1 MSQLDLNILSL
12 TRREGQEQAEPPG
25 LLIASQPRRPARGRQ
40 TDRLILH
47 LAVAGSAPLT
57 DEQQSNLL
65 ANLAQTFY
73 KTSGSVTAAQK
84 TAAEALNQYLL
95 DRNQRA
101 ASTGRQGIGLLGII
115 AIRNDR
121 LYLALCG
128 PVHAF
133 HITAAGAKHI
143 QDLGAVGRGLGLSR
157 TPPISYYQAD
167 LKPGETLV
175 FSSAPPPGWTAS
187 TLGGLYN
194 QGLENLRRSLLSQ
207 AGSALDAFLLQ
218 TQPGS
223 GKIFLLRPKP
233 GPTVAYVQPRKET
246 GASSA
251 DDALSVGIPAAAL
264 AQSGLQ
270 DSSATIQQPVA
281 DPLPYPPA
289 APSQLEIEPGTA
301 DGQASLP
308 AATPPKERRA
318 PGRDSLY
325 RIGLAVSGALARA
338 GLGLRNFAL
347 RMLPGEAVSTLPSS
361 VMIIVAVA
369 VPLVV
374 VTIAAVVYFQRGR
387 TGQYQAYY
395 AQAVQAAGYARI
407 QSDPILRAEAWQTVI
422 NYVEQAESYQQNTE
436 TQALRGEANQAFDQ
450 LNLVTRLIYQPAL
463 TNKLPES
470 TKISRI
476 VATEGDLYLL
486 NLEGGNVIRTLS
498 TGNGYE
504 IDPTFQC
511 SAGAPA
517 GQSSAPIDIA
527 MASKTNEFGA
537 TILSLDV
544 NGNLLHCIP
553 GQPPVFTP
561 LAAPGKGW
569 GTPQAVTVDLGHL
582 YVLDSG
588 KNTVWIYW
596 NSTYTQPPE
605 EFFVADFPMQSVI
618 DLVVDKTDLYLLH
631 EDGHTTLCTY
641 SDLSV
646 APSRCTDPLPYIDSR
661 PGREGQPM
669 SIQPPFTQLVTT
681 QPPDPSLYYLQSQE
695 QALYRFSLR
704 VLTYYGQFRPQDD
717 PSSGVSA
724 PRGPATAFALSP
736 DTRIAFLAE
745 GNEVYYAV
753 LR

>member
-1 MSQLDLNILSL
+1 
-12 TRREGQEQAEPPG
+12 
-25 LLIASQPRRPARGRQ
+25 
-40 TDRLILH
+40 
-47 LAVAGSAPLT
+47 
-57 DEQQSNLL
+57 
-65 ANLAQTFY
+65 
-73 KTSGSVTAAQK
+73 
-84 TAAEALNQYLL
+84 
-95 DRNQRA
+95 
-101 ASTGRQGIGLLGII
+101 
-115 AIRNDR
+115 
-121 LYLALCG
+121 
-128 PVHAF
+128 
-133 HITAAGAKHI
+133 
-143 QDLGAVGRGLGLSR
+143 
-157 TPPISYYQAD
+157 
-167 LKPGETLV
+167 
-175 FSSAPPPGWTAS
+175 
-187 TLGGLYN
+187 
-194 QGLENLRRSLLSQ
+194 
-207 AGSALDAFLLQ
+207 
-218 TQPGS
+218 
-223 GKIFLLRPKP
+223 
-233 GPTVAYVQPRKET
+233 
-246 GASSA
+246 
-251 DDALSVGIPAAAL
+251 
-264 AQSGLQ
+264 
-270 DSSATIQQPVA
+270 
-281 DPLPYPPA
+281 
-289 APSQLEIEPGTA
+289 
-301 DGQASLP
+301 
-308 AATPPKERRA
+308 
-318 PGRDSLY
+318 
-325 RIGLAVSGALARA
+325 
-338 GLGLRNFAL
+338 
-347 RMLPGEAVSTLPSS
+347 
-361 VMIIVAVA
+361 
-369 VPLVV
+369 
-374 VTIAAVVYFQRGR
+374 
-387 TGQYQAYY
+387 
-395 AQAVQAAGYARI
+395 
-407 QSDPILRAEAWQTVI
+407 
-422 NYVEQAESYQQNTE
+422 
-436 TQALRGEANQAFDQ
+436 
-450 LNLVTRLIYQPAL
+450 
-463 TNKLPES
+463 
-470 TKISRI
+470 
-476 VATEGDLYLL
+476 
-486 NLEGGNVIRTLS
+486 
-498 TGNGYE
+498 
-504 IDPTFQC
+504 
-511 SAGAPA
+511 
-517 GQSSAPIDIA
+517 